1 MPLLADLEFSVL
13 KGIPDGPLRW
23 FCADWTRHILDRSRG
38 YTDGVCSSSHDAKKK
53 GAVMTVSFTANESS
67 VMKDVRNW
75 SDLIVGLME
84 HRHMDRGT
92 ASWAMD
98 QIMSGDV
105 PDVTMAAFL
114 VAHHGKGETVEE
126 ITGLVSAMMEHAVS
140 IEGLDH
146 YVDIV
151 GTGGDR
157 AKTVNISSTASFV
170 IAASGVPV
178 AKHGNRATSS
188 ASGSA
193 DVFEHLGLAL
203 DLTPEQTAAVAEKV
217 GMAFLFANVYHPS
230 MRFIAPVRKQIAVPS
245 AFNILGPLANPAR
258 TRSTAIGVSD
268 PAMAPLIAGVLAER
282 GDSALVFRS
291 QDGLDE
297 LSNTAV
303 NDVWEVRGGQIEH
316 SVFDATSLGIAR
328 VTKDDLRGGDPAYN
342 ASVIRRTLDGEIGP
356 VRDAVLLNAAAALVA
371 ASDDA
376 EAPLADRLSAQFQR
390 AQETLDAGKAA
401 AKLGQL
407 VEESAAVSS

>member
-1 MPLLADLEFSVL
+1 MTASFAADDSYVMENVRDWPELL
-13 KGIPDGPLRW
+13 
-23 FCADWTRHILDRSRG
+23 
-38 YTDGVCSSSHDAKKK
+38 
-53 GAVMTVSFTANESS
+53 
-67 VMKDVRNW
+67 
-75 SDLIVGLME
+75 VGLMD
-84 HRHMDRGT
+84 HRHMDRAT
-92 ASWAMD
+92 AAWAMD

-126 ITGLVSAMMEHAVS
+126 ITGLVSAMMDHAVNIS
-140 IEGLDH
+140 GLDG

-170 IAASGVPV
+170 IASAGVPV

-203 DLTPEQTAAVAEKV
+203 DLTPEKTVEVADEV
-217 GMAFLFANVYHPS
+217 GMAFLFANVYHPA

-245 AFNILGPLANPAR
+245 AFNILGPLANPAG
-258 TRSTAIGVSD
+258 TRATAIGVSD
-268 PAMAPLIAGVLAER
+268 PSMAPLIAGVLADR

-303 NDVWEVRGGQIEH
+303 NDVWEVRNGEIHH
-316 SVFDATSLGIAR
+316 SVFDATALGLAR
-328 VTKDDLRGGDPAYN
+328 VTKDDLRGGDPEYN
-342 ASVIRRTLDGEIGP
+342 ASVIRRTLEGEPGP
-356 VRDAVLLNAAAALVA
+356 VRDAVLLNAAAAMVA
-371 ASDDA
+371 AADDA
-376 EAPLADRLSAQFQR
+376 EAPLADRIAAQFER
-390 AQETLDAGKAA
+390 AEEALESGKSA
-401 AKLGQL
+401 AKLNQL
-407 VEESAAVSS
+407 IEKSASAAG

>member
-1 MPLLADLEFSVL
+1 
-13 KGIPDGPLRW
+13 
-23 FCADWTRHILDRSRG
+23 
-38 YTDGVCSSSHDAKKK
+38 
-53 GAVMTVSFTANESS
+53 MTVPFTANESS
-67 VMKDVRNW
+67 VMKNVRNW
-75 SDLIVGLME
+75 SDLIVGLMD

-92 ASWAMD
+92 AAWAMD

-140 IEGLDH
+140 IEGLDG

-170 IAASGVPV
+170 IAGSGVPV

-245 AFNILGPLANPAR
+245 AFNILGPLANPAG

-328 VTKDDLRGGDPAYN
+328 VTKDDLRGGDPTYN
-342 ASVIRRTLDGEIGP
+342 ASVIRRTLEGETGP

-376 EAPLADRLSAQFQR
+376 EAPLADRLSAQYQR
-390 AQETLDAGKAA
+390 AQETLDTGKAA

-407 VEESAAVSS
+407 VEESAAASA